1 MYRMLDL
8 STTKA
13 LSMCKTA
20 TNREKKRRKKTKVV
34 RFDCMFDHETSSSM
48 FLSQIVV
55 SSNLSVS
62 RLSDLHHIRG
72 LTVLLNIVLQ
82 QTISARLSLT
92 LICPMAIYL
101 EPVCSHCDQ
110 FRS

>member
-1 MYRMLDL
+1 MQDGNESRKNKEMQK
-8 STTKA
+8 TKA
-13 LSMCKTA
+13 
-20 TNREKKRRKKTKVV
+20 V
-34 RFDCMFDHETSSSM
+34 RFDCMFDHETSSST

-62 RLSDLHHIRG
+62 RLSDLLHIRV
-72 LTVLLNIVLQ
+72 LTFLLNIVLQ